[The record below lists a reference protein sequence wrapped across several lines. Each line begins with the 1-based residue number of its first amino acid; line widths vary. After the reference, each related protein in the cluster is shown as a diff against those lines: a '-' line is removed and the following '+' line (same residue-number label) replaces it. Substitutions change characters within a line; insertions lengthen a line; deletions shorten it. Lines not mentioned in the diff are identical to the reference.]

1 MTLPDWS
8 RLFGNILKNKMSH
21 KETAQEEQDFKV
33 AMQQLSA
40 EAEKILPSMPIIEDN
55 SVIVPISGETSE
67 PSAAVAD
74 KVLALEGKLLGRF
87 EEFATQM
94 ASERAAAFEQQF
106 RKIDEQ
112 LALIRNTES
121 VNQQVF
127 DSLHAELLK
136 YRDNFLHESL
146 QKPFI
151 HDLVYLYD
159 HLNGLFEQLSTA
171 AQEKGNRSRVSQWR
185 DNLEN
190 AIHSLVE
197 ILHRFEVRE
206 IEPRER
212 VDRACHRVLSFE
224 PADFP
229 EEDGNIVMRVKRG
242 FIWRGKLIRPEEV
255 IAKRYG

>member
-1 MTLPDWS
+1 
-8 RLFGNILKNKMSH
+8 MSNNAV
-21 KETAQEEQDFKV
+21 EQEKDFTV

-40 EAEKILPSMPIIEDN
+40 EAEKIRPARPILTDNPSSKSPDQRE
-55 SVIVPISGETSE
+55 
-67 PSAAVAD
+67 SAPPPEILAVQ
-74 KVLALEGKLLGRF
+74 LQTLENNLLGRI
-87 EEFATQM
+87 EKLSADMDATRRSVFAQH
-94 ASERAAAFEQQF
+94 FK
-106 RKIDEQ
+106 KIDEQ

-121 VNQQVF
+121 VNQQLF

-146 QKPFI
+146 QRPFI

-159 HLNGLFEQLSTA
+159 HLNGLCEQLSSA
-171 AQEKGNRSRVSQWR
+171 AQQKGKGSRVSQWR

-197 ILHRFEVRE
+197 ILHRFDVKE

-212 VDRACHRVLSFE
+212 VDRACHRVISYE

-229 EEDGNIVMRVKRG
+229 EEDGAIVMRVKRG
-242 FIWRGKLIRPEEV
+242 FVWRGKLIRPEEV
-255 IAKRYG
+255 IAKRCG

>member
-1 MTLPDWS
+1 MPTA
-8 RLFGNILKNKMSH
+8 
-21 KETAQEEQDFKV
+21 KEIQQEQDFAV

-40 EAEKILPSMPIIEDN
+40 EAEKTGNQNFVVAEGESG
-55 SVIVPISGETSE
+55 SVKQPDEVGERLQGLENTLLSRLEQIAAEMETS
-67 PSAAVAD
+67 
-74 KVLALEGKLLGRF
+74 
-87 EEFATQM
+87 
-94 ASERAAAFEQQF
+94 RAAAFADQF
-106 RKIDEQ
+106 QKIDEQ
-112 LALIRNTES
+112 LASIRNTES
-121 VNQQVF
+121 VNQKLF

-159 HLNGLFEQLSTA
+159 HLNGLCEQLSSA
-171 AQEKGNRSRVSQWR
+171 AQEKDKRSRVSQWR

-197 ILHRFEVRE
+197 ILHRFDVKE

-212 VDRACHRVLSFE
+212 VDRACHRVISYE

-229 EEDGNIVMRVKRG
+229 EEDGAIVMRVKRG
-242 FIWRGKLIRPEEV
+242 FVWRGKLIRPEEV
-255 IAKRYG
+255 IAKRCG

>member
-1 MTLPDWS
+1 VTKA
-8 RLFGNILKNKMSH
+8 IQ
-21 KETAQEEQDFKV
+21 TEEEFTV

-40 EAEKILPSMPIIEDN
+40 EAEKTLPASPM
-55 SVIVPISGETSE
+55 IVDDRQPAENLGLADRLQELEKSLLSRFEQFSGEM
-67 PSAAVAD
+67 D
-74 KVLALEGKLLGRF
+74 K
-87 EEFATQM
+87 
-94 ASERAAAFEQQF
+94 
-106 RKIDEQ
+106 Q
-112 LALIRNTES
+112 LASIRNTES
-121 VNQQVF
+121 VNQQLF

-159 HLNGLFEQLSTA
+159 HLNGLCEQLSSA
-171 AQEKGNRSRVSQWR
+171 AQEKVKRSRVSQWR

-197 ILHRFEVRE
+197 ILHRFDVRE

-212 VDRACHRVLSFE
+212 VDRAYHRVISFE

-229 EEDGNIVMRVKRG
+229 EEDGTIVMRVKRG
-242 FIWRGKLIRPEEV
+242 FVWRGKLIRPEEV
-255 IAKRYG
+255 IAKRFG

>member
-1 MTLPDWS
+1 VSKAIHP
-8 RLFGNILKNKMSH
+8 
-21 KETAQEEQDFKV
+21 EEEFSV

-40 EAEKILPSMPIIEDN
+40 EAEKTLPMAPM
-55 SVIVPISGETSE
+55 IVDADMET
-67 PSAAVAD
+67 AD
-74 KVLALEGKLLGRF
+74 KISLTERIQAMEKLLVSQFERF
-87 EEFATQM
+87 AGEVD
-94 ASERAAAFEQQF
+94 
-106 RKIDEQ
+106 KQ
-112 LALIRNTES
+112 LASIRNTES
-121 VNQQVF
+121 VNQQLF

-159 HLNGLFEQLSTA
+159 HLNGLCEQLNSA
-171 AQEKGNRSRVSQWR
+171 AQEKVKRSRVSQWR

-197 ILHRFEVRE
+197 ILHRFDVRE

-212 VDRACHRVLSFE
+212 VDRAFHRVISFE

-229 EEDGNIVMRVKRG
+229 EEDGTIVMRVKRG
-242 FIWRGKLIRPEEV
+242 FVWRGKLIRPEEV
-255 IAKRYG
+255 IAKRFG

>member
-1 MTLPDWS
+1 MPT
-8 RLFGNILKNKMSH
+8 K
-21 KETAQEEQDFKV
+21 TAQQQQDFAV

-40 EAEKILPSMPIIEDN
+40 EAEKILPGDQNDSLPEVRDASEAQIQPDAFFERLHGLEN
-55 SVIVPISGETSE
+55 SVLNRLEQI
-67 PSAAVAD
+67 AA
-74 KVLALEGKLLGRF
+74 
-87 EEFATQM
+87 QM
-94 ASERAAAFEQQF
+94 EASRAAAFAEQF
-106 RKIDEQ
+106 RRIDEQ
-112 LALIRNTES
+112 LASIRNTES
-121 VNQQVF
+121 VNQQLF

-159 HLNGLFEQLSTA
+159 HLNGLCEQLSNV
-171 AQEKGNRSRVSQWR
+171 AQEKGKRSRVSQWR

-197 ILHRFEVRE
+197 ILHRFDVRE

-212 VDRACHRVLSFE
+212 VDLACHRVISYE

-229 EEDGNIVMRVKRG
+229 EEDGSIVMRVKRG
-242 FIWRGKLIRPEEV
+242 FVWRGKLIRPEEV
-255 IAKRYG
+255 IAKRFG

>member
-1 MTLPDWS
+1 VSKAIKVEED
-8 RLFGNILKNKMSH
+8 F
-21 KETAQEEQDFKV
+21 TA

-40 EAEKILPSMPIIEDN
+40 EAEKTLPAAPMIVTDASLSM
-55 SVIVPISGETSE
+55 E
-67 PSAAVAD
+67 PLAEQIR
-74 KVLALEGKLLGRF
+74 ALEKNLLGKF
-87 EEFATQM
+87 EAFAAATE
-94 ASERAAAFEQQF
+94 ASRAAAFDEQL

-112 LALIRNTES
+112 LSLIRNTES
-121 VNQQVF
+121 VNQQLF
-127 DSLHAELLK
+127 DSLHGELRK

-159 HLNGLFEQLSTA
+159 HLNGLCEQLATA
-171 AQEKGNRSRVSQWR
+171 AQEKGKRSRVSQWR

-197 ILHRFEVRE
+197 ILHRFDVRE
-206 IEPRER
+206 IEARER
-212 VDRACHRVLSFE
+212 VDRAYHRVLSYE

-229 EEDGNIVMRVKRG
+229 EEDGTIMMRVKRG

-255 IAKRYG
+255 IAKRFG

>member
-1 MTLPDWS
+1 VSEAT
-8 RLFGNILKNKMSH
+8 K
-21 KETAQEEQDFKV
+21 TEQDFTV

-40 EAEKILPSMPIIEDN
+40 EAEKILPSPEMVINDMSSPASSANITA
-55 SVIVPISGETSE
+55 SVQS
-67 PSAAVAD
+67 
-74 KVLALEGKLLGRF
+74 LEKALLGRLDK
-87 EEFATQM
+87 FAG
-94 ASERAAAFEQQF
+94 E
-106 RKIDEQ
+106 IDKQ

-121 VNQQVF
+121 VNQQLF

-171 AQEKGNRSRVSQWR
+171 AQEKDKRSPVWKWR

-206 IEPRER
+206 IEANEK
-212 VDRACHRVLSFE
+212 VDRAYHRVTSFE
-224 PADFP
+224 PARSP
-229 EEDGNIVMRVKRG
+229 EEDGMIVMRVKRG
-242 FIWRGKLIRPEEV
+242 FVWRGKLSRPEEV
-255 IAKRYG
+255 IAKRFG

>member
-1 MTLPDWS
+1 MS
-8 RLFGNILKNKMSH
+8 NK
-21 KETAQEEQDFKV
+21 TAEPQQEFAV

-40 EAEKILPSMPIIEDN
+40 EAEKILPPGESNSLPEVRDPEQPSQESSGFVEHLHGLEN
-55 SVIVPISGETSE
+55 SVLNRLEQI
-67 PSAAVAD
+67 AA
-74 KVLALEGKLLGRF
+74 
-87 EEFATQM
+87 QM
-94 ASERAAAFEQQF
+94 EASRAAAFAEQF
-106 RKIDEQ
+106 RRIDEQ
-112 LALIRNTES
+112 LASIRNTES
-121 VNQQVF
+121 VNQQLF

-159 HLNGLFEQLSTA
+159 HLNGLCDQLSNV
-171 AQEKGNRSRVSQWR
+171 AQEKGKRSHVSQWR

-197 ILHRFEVRE
+197 ILHRFEVKE

-212 VDRACHRVLSFE
+212 VDRACHRVINYE

-229 EEDGNIVMRVKRG
+229 EEDGCIVMRVKRG
-242 FIWRGKLIRPEEV
+242 FVWRGKLIRPEEV
-255 IAKRYG
+255 IAKRFG

>member
-1 MTLPDWS
+1 VSKTIQP
-8 RLFGNILKNKMSH
+8 
-21 KETAQEEQDFKV
+21 KEEEF
-33 AMQQLSA
+33 AATMQQLSA
-40 EAEKILPSMPIIEDN
+40 EAEKILPAVPFVQDN
-55 SVIVPISGETSE
+55 SFTP
-67 PSAAVAD
+67 PQSAAAGTEATG
-74 KVLALEGKLLGRF
+74 LTERLQALENTLLSRL
-87 EEFATQM
+87 EQFAAEIE
-94 ASERAAAFEQQF
+94 ASRAAAFAEQF

-112 LALIRNTES
+112 LAGIRNTES
-121 VNQQVF
+121 VNQQLF

-159 HLNGLFEQLSTA
+159 HLNGLCDQLTTVA
-171 AQEKGNRSRVSQWR
+171 HEKGKRSRVSQWR

-197 ILHRFEVRE
+197 ILHRFDVKE

-212 VDRACHRVLSFE
+212 VDRASHRVISYE

-229 EEDGNIVMRVKRG
+229 EEDGTIIMRVKRG
-242 FIWRGKLIRPEEV
+242 FVWRGKLIRPEEV
-255 IAKRYG
+255 IAKRFG